1 MAHRPAET
9 LRGGSPRPFE
19 DSWKPVAL
27 HLAIAA
33 VVILL
38 HLVFIA
44 TVVLGA
50 LLLWRWPRLVWVQL
64 PVFLWGAGGEPPG
77 LALPAHHAGKR
88 AGRAHG
94 GLAPYPESFVSHY
107 LLPRGVAQ
115 AAGRHTELAIGLF
128 VVVVNLVVYAALLLR
143 WRRRGV

>member
-1 MAHRPAET
+1 LET
-9 LRGGSPRPFE
+9 L
-19 DSWKPVAL
+19 AL

-33 VVILL
+33 VILL

-64 PVFLWGAGGEPPG
+64 PVFLWGAVVNLQGWPCPLTTLEN
-77 LALPAHHAGKR
+77 AL
-88 AGRAHG
+88 RAHG

-128 VVVVNLVVYAALLLR
+128 VVVVNLVVYAAVLLR